1 MQVGTASADPGE
13 IGQGWLDV
21 TDLPTGGA
29 ERLPVIVARGEED
42 GPTLWITAG
51 VHGDEVTGV
60 AAAQDV
66 FHPDLPGVLSG
77 TVVCV
82 PVVNPAGLRR
92 TERASYYHDD
102 DPNRYFPDP
111 DADAERYRPPRVQE
125 VIDRRL
131 YEAFIGGG
139 DATGGDAAAADAL
152 VDLHT
157 ARVGS
162 VPFVIR
168 DRVLYGSER
177 TEAEAEALAADLDR
191 LASAF
196 GLPVVN
202 EYAADEYTG
211 EALQRSVAGAAL
223 NNAGVPAITVELG
236 SHSVVEEDNRAL
248 GVAGCYRAMVDV
260 GLLDG
265 VPGFAPDAG
274 PVEPPVEFPVKR
286 AVHPHTETAGVVRH
300 RVEPGDVVAAGD
312 PVADVV
318 SPHGDRRAT
327 VATEHDGYVLG
338 RSEGVAAYENDA
350 LLSVAVRDDGDLVVP
365 REDDGGE

>member
-1 MQVGTASADPGE
+1 
-13 IGQGWLDV
+13 
-21 TDLPTGGA
+21 
-29 ERLPVIVARGEED
+29 
-42 GPTLWITAG
+42 
-51 VHGDEVTGV
+51 
-60 AAAQDV
+60 
-66 FHPDLPGVLSG
+66 
-77 TVVCV
+77 VVCV

-102 DPNRYFPDP
+102 DPNRYFPDS
-111 DADAERYRPPRVQE
+111 DADRYRPPRVQE

-131 YEAFIGGG
+131 YEAYVGES
-139 DATGGDAAAADAL
+139 DATGGDAAADAL

-162 VPFVIR
+162 MPFVIR

-177 TEAEAEALAADLDR
+177 SQDEAESLADDLGR

-211 EALQRSVAGAAL
+211 ESLQRSVAGAAL

-248 GVAGCYRAMVDV
+248 GVAGCYRAMVEL
-260 GLLDG
+260 GLLDE
-265 VPGFAPDAG
+265 VPAFAPDAG
-274 PVEPPVEFPVKR
+274 PVEPPVEFAVKR
-286 AVHPHTETAGVVRH
+286 AVHPHTDAAGVVRH
-300 RVEPGDVVAAGD
+300 RVAPGDVVTAGD
-312 PVADVV
+312 AVADVV

-327 VATEHDGYVLG
+327 VETEHDGYVLG
-338 RSEGVAAYENDA
+338 RSEGVAAYENDP
-350 LLSVAVRDDGDLVVP
+350 LLSVAVRDGGDLVVP
-365 REDDGGE
+365 REE